1 MVLIVFLLA
10 YMVRRRLD
18 SLDLLNGDD
27 VWRRWFR
34 NGSRVKA
41 GQETGIM
48 AGLALVV
55 LPAFLLA
62 LAEYLLTSSGW
73 RMATYPIEFLALV
86 VLMGTPGWRP
96 VLRAY
101 AEAWQRGDMQS
112 AWLHVKDHLPGAE
125 RGAALS
131 PEAMHLS
138 LSKALMMSVFQR
150 FFLVAFWYVVGGIG
164 LAVLAR
170 GLVALADQW
179 PQAPARSRFA
189 GMAEWA
195 EWVPARLLSLT
206 FGVAGDLAGWLRET
220 RHTLTGVTKKSGEV
234 LMISA
239 NGSLTGYALDPARF
253 SRIHKDEWTAFGGR
267 SLSAVRDLL
276 NRSMLVWICTL
287 ALLVISGVV

>member
-10 YMVRRRLD
+10 YMVRRRMD
-18 SLDLLNGDD
+18 SLDFLNGDD
-27 VWRRWFR
+27 LWRRWFR

-41 GQETGIM
+41 GQEAGI
-48 AGLALVV
+48 ATGLALVV
-55 LPAFLLA
+55 FPAFLLG
-62 LAEYLLTSSGW
+62 LAEYLLISSGW
-73 RMATYPIEFLALV
+73 RMAAYALEFLVLV
-86 VLMGTPGWRP
+86 VMMGAPGWRK

-112 AWLHVKDHLPGAE
+112 AWHHVKDRLPAEE

-131 PEAMHLS
+131 PEAMQLS
-138 LSKALMMSVFQR
+138 LSKVLLVSVFQR

-164 LAVLAR
+164 LAVLVR

-179 PQAPARSRFA
+179 PQAPARPRFA
-189 GMAEWA
+189 RMSEWA
-195 EWVPARLLSLT
+195 GWIPARLLSLT
-206 FGVAGDLAGWLRET
+206 FGVAGDLAGWLREA
-220 RHTLTGVTKKSGEV
+220 RRTLTGVTKNAGEV

-253 SRIHKDEWTAFGGR
+253 SRIHPDEWTAFGGR

>member
-27 VWRRWFR
+27 LWRRWFH

-41 GQETGIM
+41 GHEAGITT
-48 AGLALVV
+48 GLALVV
-55 LPAFLLA
+55 FPAFLLG
-62 LAEYLLTSSGW
+62 LAEYLLISSDW
-73 RMATYPIEFLALV
+73 RMAAYPVEFLVLV
-86 VLMGTPGWRP
+86 AVMGTPGWRK
-96 VLRAY
+96 VLRVY

-112 AWLHVKDHLPGAE
+112 AWLHVKDHLPAEE

-138 LSKALMMSVFQR
+138 LSKALLVSVFQR
-150 FFLVAFWYVVGGIG
+150 FFLVAFWYVVGGVG

-170 GLVALADQW
+170 GLVALADHW
-179 PQAPARSRFA
+179 PQAPARPRFA
-189 GMAEWA
+189 RMSEWA
-195 EWVPARLLSLT
+195 AWIPARLLSLT
-206 FGVAGDLAGWLRET
+206 FGIAGDLAGWLRET
-220 RHTLTGVTKKSGEV
+220 RHTLTGVTKKTDEV

-253 SRIHKDEWTAFGGR
+253 SQIHPDEWTAFGGR

-287 ALLVISGVV
+287 ALLVISGIA